1 MRDETMG
8 NVFSGS
14 SLAEAWHGELHS
26 ALQMLAITS
35 RCPGCLAACS
45 DIASFE
51 EAP

>member
-1 MRDETMG
+1 VIRGDRLEDI
-8 NVFSGS
+8 
-14 SLAEAWHGELHS
+14 WHGELHG

-51 EAP
+51 GASS